1 MPVHDELGIRMKT
14 YYEQIPKTK
23 LMRRTPVAIRIDG
36 KAFHT
41 FTRGFQKPFDEVL
54 IKSMQETMK
63 YLCENIQGCKMGYCQ
78 SDEISLLITDYET
91 INTAAWFD
99 YQVQKMCSIAAS
111 MATLAFNRAFDEKV
125 EQEYMSLEAEAMFP
139 SYPDT
144 GYIKEW
150 DNIYKAHEKAFLKGA
165 MFDARCFSIPKEEVC
180 YQLARYLRDLHIE
193 TIEDFQ
199 HFESQEILEIVIRAV
214 NGLGDA
220 GVNYLFM
227 LAGDPNRCKPDVH
240 IHHCIRDACGH
251 DISNEDC
258 QTLFTDAVTILHT
271 QHPNL
276 TVRGLDGI
284 IWRAYQIRAQRGN
297 CYEKTQ
303 GELAQGTVLCVN
315 WHKNNRDPLCEN
327 SDPLSV

>member
-1 MPVHDELGIRMKT
+1 MHKFAKQFSQYCESSFDLTSQSEYGYQSLSVCLLDCVYSLRARYYDVTIPIVRRYATKYMNGNPYAAGDTVSMLLHRLDAMGHD
-14 YYEQIPKTK
+14 
-23 LMRRTPVAIRIDG
+23 VFA
-36 KAFHT
+36 
-41 FTRGFQKPFDEVL
+41 
-54 IKSMQETMK
+54 
-63 YLCENIQGCKMGYCQ
+63 
-78 SDEISLLITDYET
+78 
-91 INTAAWFD
+91 
-99 YQVQKMCSIAAS
+99 
-111 MATLAFNRAFDEKV
+111 EKV
-125 EQEYMSLEAEAMFP
+125 LMNHQKL
-139 SYPDT
+139 
-144 GYIKEW
+144 GGK
-150 DNIYKAHEKAFLKGA
+150 KQ
-165 MFDARCFSIPKEEVC
+165 IPKEEVC

-284 IWRAYQIRAQRGN
+284 IWRAYQIRA
-297 CYEKTQ
+297 
-303 GELAQGTVLCVN
+303 
-315 WHKNNRDPLCEN
+315 
-327 SDPLSV
+327 

>member
-1 MPVHDELGIRMKT
+1 MHELATQFAKYCESTFDLSTQSDYGYQSLSVCLLDCVYSLRARYYDVTVPIVQRYANMFMNGDPHGSGDTVSMLLQRMDD
-14 YYEQIPKTK
+14 IGH
-23 LMRRTPVAIRIDG
+23 L
-36 KAFHT
+36 AFAE
-41 FTRGFQKPFDEVL
+41 KVL
-54 IKSMQETMK
+54 I
-63 YLCENIQGCKMGYCQ
+63 NH
-78 SDEISLLITDYET
+78 
-91 INTAAWFD
+91 
-99 YQVQKMCSIAAS
+99 QK
-111 MATLAFNRAFDEKV
+111 LGGK
-125 EQEYMSLEAEAMFP
+125 
-139 SYPDT
+139 
-144 GYIKEW
+144 K
-150 DNIYKAHEKAFLKGA
+150 H
-165 MFDARCFSIPKEEVC
+165 IPKEEVC

-258 QTLFTDAVTILHT
+258 QTLFTDAVTILRV

-284 IWRAYQIRAQRGN
+284 IWRAYQIRA
-297 CYEKTQ
+297 
-303 GELAQGTVLCVN
+303 
-315 WHKNNRDPLCEN
+315 
-327 SDPLSV
+327 

>member
-1 MPVHDELGIRMKT
+1 MHELATQFAKYCESTFDLSTQSDYGYQSLSVCLLDCVYSLRARYYDVTVPLVQRYANMIMNGDLHGSGDTVSMLLQRMDD
-14 YYEQIPKTK
+14 IGH
-23 LMRRTPVAIRIDG
+23 L
-36 KAFHT
+36 AFAE
-41 FTRGFQKPFDEVL
+41 KVL
-54 IKSMQETMK
+54 I
-63 YLCENIQGCKMGYCQ
+63 NH
-78 SDEISLLITDYET
+78 
-91 INTAAWFD
+91 
-99 YQVQKMCSIAAS
+99 QK
-111 MATLAFNRAFDEKV
+111 LGGK
-125 EQEYMSLEAEAMFP
+125 
-139 SYPDT
+139 
-144 GYIKEW
+144 K
-150 DNIYKAHEKAFLKGA
+150 H
-165 MFDARCFSIPKEEVC
+165 IPKEEVC

-258 QTLFTDAVTILHT
+258 QTLFTDAVTILRV

-284 IWRAYQIRAQRGN
+284 IWRAYQIRA
-297 CYEKTQ
+297 
-303 GELAQGTVLCVN
+303 
-315 WHKNNRDPLCEN
+315 
-327 SDPLSV
+327 

>member
-1 MPVHDELGIRMKT
+1 MHELATQFAKYCESTFDLSTQSDYGYQSLSVCLLDCVYSLRARYYDVTVPLVQRYANMFMNGDPHGSGDTVSMLLHRMDD
-14 YYEQIPKTK
+14 IGH
-23 LMRRTPVAIRIDG
+23 L
-36 KAFHT
+36 AFAE
-41 FTRGFQKPFDEVL
+41 KVL
-54 IKSMQETMK
+54 I
-63 YLCENIQGCKMGYCQ
+63 NH
-78 SDEISLLITDYET
+78 
-91 INTAAWFD
+91 
-99 YQVQKMCSIAAS
+99 QK
-111 MATLAFNRAFDEKV
+111 LGGK
-125 EQEYMSLEAEAMFP
+125 
-139 SYPDT
+139 
-144 GYIKEW
+144 K
-150 DNIYKAHEKAFLKGA
+150 H
-165 MFDARCFSIPKEEVC
+165 IPKEEVC

-258 QTLFTDAVTILHT
+258 QTLFTDAVTILHI

-284 IWRAYQIRAQRGN
+284 IWRAYQIRA
-297 CYEKTQ
+297 
-303 GELAQGTVLCVN
+303 
-315 WHKNNRDPLCEN
+315 
-327 SDPLSV
+327 